1 MKKTLPYILLA
12 IAVIYDINPADF
24 VPDAIPGAGW
34 IDDIIVTVA
43 AVANLIRKRKK
54 DSEDPS

>member
-12 IAVIYDINPADF
+12 IAVIYDINPVDF